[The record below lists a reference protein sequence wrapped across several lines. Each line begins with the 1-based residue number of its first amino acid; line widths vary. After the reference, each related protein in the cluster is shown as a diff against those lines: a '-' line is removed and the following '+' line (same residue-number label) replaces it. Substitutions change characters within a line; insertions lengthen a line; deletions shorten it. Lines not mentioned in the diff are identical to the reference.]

1 MLLLVTCNVKLDSL
15 SWADLSERII
25 LIKSIKSSSAWLIR
39 ILAFFI
45 FPQFADVHFHQADS
59 NLLPCL
65 CGIFLVTIHYHTSK
79 PGVLGLMLLWRP
91 LCLLSDPVLQN
102 PFLPQNSQSKLSFH
116 PGSCFLSQ
124 WASLPLGN
132 LRSLEGSWPQYMG
145 NGAYLQCIGGCS
157 YLLLVRYVKL
167 AKQGWCIM

>member
-59 NLLPCL
+59 NLLVWN
-65 CGIFLVTIHYHTSK
+65 I
-79 PGVLGLMLLWRP
+79 
-91 LCLLSDPVLQN
+91 
-102 PFLPQNSQSKLSFH
+102 
-116 PGSCFLSQ
+116 SCYN
-124 WASLPLGN
+124 SLPHKQTWGPGPN
-132 LRSLEGSWPQYMG
+132 VIMKAIMS
-145 NGAYLQCIGGCS
+145 
-157 YLLLVRYVKL
+157 VK
-167 AKQGWCIM
+167 